1 MDLLAGLAV
10 AATPPPGDRP
20 AQAAGALLD
29 LNDADGT
36 ARPAAAPSARS
47 TGAAAL
53 LATDF
58 DLLALD
64 APAPSRPA
72 AAPARPLN
80 EFDFLGEPVRA
91 RPHAATARHRAGP
104 NAPD

>member
-10 AATPPPGDRP
+10 AATPPPGERP
-20 AQAAGALLD
+20 TQAAGTLLD
-29 LNDADGT
+29 LNDADGNSHPV
-36 ARPAAAPSARS
+36 AVPSARS

-80 EFDFLGEPVRA
+80 DFDFLNEPVRA
-91 RPHAATARHRAGP
+91 RAQAAANRHLP
-104 NAPD
+104 